1 MISGLSPWF
10 SIVAGS
16 ALESA
21 ATLPSEVTIVT
32 RYEDAPP
39 ASLAQRR
46 SSAASAGS
54 GRYAERRRAV
64 SARAL
69 SLISVWICPISV
81 TDRRAKTRHK
91 ARLKPKRDPSV
102 LPKSVFIIRL
112 SLLYYPPF
120 QS

>member
-1 MISGLSPWF
+1 
-10 SIVAGS
+10 
-16 ALESA
+16 
-21 ATLPSEVTIVT
+21 
-32 RYEDAPP
+32 
-39 ASLAQRR
+39 
-46 SSAASAGS
+46 
-54 GRYAERRRAV
+54 
-64 SARAL
+64 
-69 SLISVWICPISV
+69 LISVWICPISV